1 MAEETFL
8 RHPIFSQ
15 FILPFLL
22 IFFIIFAILEKT
34 KLFGE
39 DKKRLNA
46 LISFVV
52 GLIFVSIAHPALVI
66 ENLILFLTIAIVIVF
81 IVLLLWGFLFG
92 SIKEGFTPEPWMKIV
107 LGGLIGIAVI
117 IGVLWATG
125 LYESLS
131 TFFVGKEWSSAFFTN
146 LIFLV
151 VIAVALAIILSNKKS
166 S

>member
-15 FILPFLL
+15 FVLPFLL

-39 DKKRLNA
+39 DKKQLNA
-46 LISFVV
+46 MISFVV

-66 ENLILFLTIAIVIVF
+66 ENLILFLTIAIIIVF
-81 IVLLLWGFLFG
+81 IVLLLWGFIFG
-92 SIKEGFTPEPWMKIV
+92 SIKEGFKLEPWMKIV
-107 LGGLIGIAVI
+107 LGGLVGIAVI

-125 LYESLS
+125 LYENLS
-131 TFFVGKEWSSAFFTN
+131 GFLIGKEWSSAFFTN
-146 LIFLV
+146 LIFLI
-151 VIAVALAIILSNKKS
+151 VIAIALALALGKKKS

>member
-34 KLFGE
+34 KLFGD
-39 DKKRLNA
+39 DKKRLIA

-52 GLIFVSIAHPALVI
+52 GLIFVSIAHPTLII

>member
-1 MAEETFL
+1 MVEETFL
-8 RHPIFSQ
+8 QHPIFRQ

-39 DKKRLNA
+39 DKKQLNA
-46 LISFVV
+46 MISFVI
-52 GLIFVSIAHPALVI
+52 GLIFISIAYPALVI
-66 ENLILFLTIAIVIVF
+66 ENLILFLTIAIIIVF
-81 IVLLLWGFLFG
+81 IVLLLWGFIFG
-92 SIKEGFTPEPWMKIV
+92 DIKEGFKLEKWMKFV
-107 LGGLIGIAVI
+107 FGGLVGIAVI

-131 TFFVGKEWSSAFFTN
+131 NFFIGKEWSSAFFTN

-151 VIAVALAIILSNKKS
+151 VIAVALAVILSGKKS